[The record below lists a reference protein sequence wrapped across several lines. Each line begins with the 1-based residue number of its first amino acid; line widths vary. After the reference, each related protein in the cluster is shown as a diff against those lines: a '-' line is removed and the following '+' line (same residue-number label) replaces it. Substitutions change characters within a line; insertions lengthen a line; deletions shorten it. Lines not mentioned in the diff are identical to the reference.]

1 MFGMN
6 QEQLK
11 SVVVKVLA
19 IIGGFVAGKW
29 GITSGTWEAISAL
42 VLAAV
47 TVFWSFK
54 ANTPTSIVKAAEAM
68 PEVTKIEVTPSSG
81 IANPAVTGPKVTA

>member
-6 QEQLK
+6 QEQIK
-11 SVVVKVLA
+11 SAIVKILA
-19 IIGGFVAGKW
+19 IAGGFVAGKW

-42 VLAAV
+42 VIAAF

-54 ANTPTSIVKAAEAM
+54 ANTTDSIVKAAESLPKVDSIKVNDPDLA
-68 PEVTKIEVTPSSG
+68 
-81 IANPAVTGPKVTA
+81 ANNGPKVTV